1 MSPNSTGA
9 TPTDPFTAFAVG
21 RDVDFDGAVM
31 HQALGS
37 RVTDHRGLIDLPALA
52 VLFDDL
58 GGYRF
63 FIEDPA
69 ATSLQSR
76 LTMAMLDRPDV
87 DERVQAT
94 ADLRMSSPGY
104 GTTTVEI
111 TGDGGRVLCSGLARN
126 VRVGRAA
133 SGPAELNLAVPQA
146 PNDVPIV
153 DALPG
158 GLTGREVIDAIRRGA
173 PIGPI
178 ATMLGGSISAA
189 DDDGLTYTT
198 ETAAWMGNMM
208 GTMHGGVIGAVVAQ
222 GCSFGAQLYT
232 GAGQRYQMVDFTVA
246 FLRSPAVDGRRIHT
260 RVSPIKLG
268 RRLSVFDADLRD
280 EDGTLLAHATADV
293 RFDV

>member
-1 MSPNSTGA
+1 MSVD
-9 TPTDPFTAFAVG
+9 PTDPFIAFAVG
-21 RDVDFDGAVM
+21 RDTGFDTTVM
-31 HQALGS
+31 HQALGA

-58 GGYRF
+58 GGFRF
-63 FIEDPA
+63 FIEDPS

-76 LTMAMLDRPDV
+76 LTMAMLDRPNV
-87 DERVQAT
+87 DEHLQAT

-111 TGDGGRVLCSGLARN
+111 TGDSGRILCSGLARN

-133 SGPAELNLAVPQA
+133 SEHPDLYLAVPQA
-146 PNDVPIV
+146 PNDVPTIGAPPA
-153 DALPG
+153 D
-158 GLTGREVIDAIRRGA
+158 LTGREVIDTIRRGA

-232 GAGQRYQMVDFTVA
+232 GPGQRYQVVDFTVA

-260 RVSPIKLG
+260 RVSPVKLG